1 MLKEPLATGHVGNP
15 NILRC
20 TVYDIPVFVEEGL
33 CFLEQKIWA
42 HRAQACHL
50 RQILVSSF
58 TVHGPQLSG
67 PFSSLIRQK

>member
-1 MLKEPLATGHVGNP
+1 MLKEPLATGQVGNS
-15 NILRC
+15 NNS